1 MLGEKIKQSRKELGL
16 TQQEFAKKLGISR
29 SNLSDIEN
37 GRNKAGNLKLLNKI
51 SEFTKK
57 PLSFFTDND
66 SNFNFDVYEGLDL
79 GITKLILGG
88 FIDKEGNFTTE
99 ESKSYFDKLIK
110 LILEAK
116 IEELL
121 K

>member
-37 GRNKAGNLKLLNKI
+37 GRNKAGNLKLLSKI
-51 SEFTKK
+51 SELTKK
-57 PLSFFTDND
+57 PLSLFVEND
-66 SNFNFDVYEGLDL
+66 TNFNFDIYEALDL
-79 GITKLILGG
+79 GLTKLILGG
-88 FIDKEGNFTTE
+88 LIDENNECITK
-99 ESKSYFDKLIK
+99 ESKSYLDKLIK
-110 LILEAK
+110 LIIEAK
-116 IEELL
+116 KEELI

>member
-16 TQQEFAKKLGISR
+16 TQQEFSKKLGISR

-37 GRNKAGNLKLLNKI
+37 GRNKAGNLKLLSKI
-51 SEFTKK
+51 AELTQK
-57 PLSFFTDND
+57 PLTFFTQDD
-66 SNFNFDVYEGLDL
+66 INFNFDIYEGFDL
-79 GITKLILGG
+79 GLTRLIQSGV
-88 FIDKEGNFTTE
+88 IDKNGNFTNE
-99 ESKSYFDKLIK
+99 QGEKYFNDLVKIVIES
-110 LILEAK
+110 K